1 LFPLFYWMKRVNF
14 FTGFGQEYGQE
25 VPEENPSSRQSLSD
39 DSDSGKGK
47 VTLHDITVCYNT

>member
-1 LFPLFYWMKRVNF
+1 MKRVNF
-14 FTGFGQEYGQE
+14 FAGFGQEYGQE

-47 VTLHDITVCYNT
+47 LTLHDITVCYNT

>member
-1 LFPLFYWMKRVNF
+1 MKRVNF
-14 FTGFGQEYGQE
+14 FEGFGQEYGQE

-47 VTLHDITVCYNT
+47 LTLPANTVCYIS